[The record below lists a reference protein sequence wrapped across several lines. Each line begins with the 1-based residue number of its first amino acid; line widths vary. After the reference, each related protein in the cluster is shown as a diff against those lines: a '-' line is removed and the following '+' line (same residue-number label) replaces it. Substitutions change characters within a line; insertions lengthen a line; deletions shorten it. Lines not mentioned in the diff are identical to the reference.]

1 MLRNRVS
8 LLIAVVFAGLLCD
21 ASSASAQIAP
31 SLGSAQSFA
40 VLSGSTV
47 TNTGAS
53 TITGDLGVSPGA
65 AVTGFPPGLVVSGTI
80 HAADAVALAAQN
92 SVTTAYNS
100 LASQACTQDLTCSRG
115 RRPLS
120 APTSSAYER
129 RTSTGVTRSLR
140 SRWRSPPVFRR
151 CLRRTSS
158 CSSWGSRGWDTFGC
172 GSGLERN
179 DSRWRLVDEV
189 PSSAICRCADD
200 RLGPRH
206 MSVTRARE
214 SDVSLES

>member
-1 MLRNRVS
+1 VIQRSAFRPHNGFRRNTRSFRSVDRVEACVGGVCRDRRPMFMLRNRAS

-53 TITGDLGVSPGA
+53 TITGDLGVS
-65 AVTGFPPGLVVSGTI
+65 L
-80 HAADAVALAAQN
+80 
-92 SVTTAYNS
+92 
-100 LASQACTQDLTCSRG
+100 
-115 RRPLS
+115 
-120 APTSSAYER
+120 
-129 RTSTGVTRSLR
+129 
-140 SRWRSPPVFRR
+140 
-151 CLRRTSS
+151 
-158 CSSWGSRGWDTFGC
+158 RGWDTFGC

-179 DSRWRLVDEV
+179 DSRWRLLDEV
-189 PSSAICRCADD
+189 PSSALRRCADD

>member
-1 MLRNRVS
+1 MLRNRAS

-80 HAADAVALAAQN
+80 HAADA
-92 SVTTAYNS
+92 SRSRPRIRSRRRTTAWP
-100 LASQACTQDLTCSRG
+100 A
-115 RRPLS
+115 RR
-120 APTSSAYER
+120 APR
-129 RTSTGVTRSLR
+129 
-140 SRWRSPPVFRR
+140 
-151 CLRRTSS
+151 
-158 CSSWGSRGWDTFGC
+158 
-172 GSGLERN
+172 
-179 DSRWRLVDEV
+179 
-189 PSSAICRCADD
+189 I
-200 RLGPRH
+200 
-206 MSVTRARE
+206 
-214 SDVSLES
+214 